1 MMLHCRSAC
10 ARCTAAGDCFAFVT
24 VKSSGHDDLFVPF
37 AVFLVPSLGFS
48 AASIGLKFWLMKR
61 RAVRRAAKL
70 QALRLPAGQ
79 LRRIDFQL
87 LCDRFV
93 LHRRQQR
100 HEELKSAND
109 AARYQAY
116 TYIAL
121 ALTEVHYACLLP
133 WLTALVPSCCLC
145 RLLQDMP
152 FCVLNTILLERAV
165 RTRNDPTLLPS
176 QRLCSAEYDSNSF
189 LMLLLVLLTSVGM
202 LVYKAMHLLPLPR
215 VWAEHKRL
223 AAEAAEFEE
232 CSAAIDRRMRAL
244 ASEDSGPSASAP
256 LYGTPA
262 DLEQQRIANSEPM
275 GDAEVAT
282 GRGAPADRIAESCA
296 HALVVDP
303 EPEVARRGRE
313 IVGQYGPHAR
323 GTAHPSR
330 THPLAGMHRHAS
342 RTHNERRMR
351 MLAATQV
358 DLRFGSTRTAT
369 MRLPYRD
376 CLMRGR

>member
-1 MMLHCRSAC
+1 
-10 ARCTAAGDCFAFVT
+10 
-24 VKSSGHDDLFVPF
+24 
-37 AVFLVPSLGFS
+37 
-48 AASIGLKFWLMKR
+48 
-61 RAVRRAAKL
+61 
-70 QALRLPAGQ
+70 
-79 LRRIDFQL
+79 
-87 LCDRFV
+87 V

-133 WLTALVPSCCLC
+133 WLTALVPSCCL
-145 RLLQDMP
+145 RLLLQDLP
-152 FCVLNTILLERAV
+152 FCALNTILLDRTV
-165 RTRNDPTLLPS
+165 RTRNNVTLLHV

-223 AAEAAEFEE
+223 AAEAAELEE
-232 CSAAIDRRMRAL
+232 CSAAIDRRMGAL
-244 ASEDSGPSASAP
+244 ASVDSGPSASVP

-262 DLEQQRIANSEPM
+262 DSEQQRVGNSEPM
-275 GDAEVAT
+275 GDDEAAT

-303 EPEVARRGRE
+303 EPEVASRGRE
-313 IVGQYGPHAR
+313 IVGRYGPHAL

-330 THPLAGMHRHAS
+330 THPLAGMHRYAS

-358 DLRFGSTRTAT
+358 DLRFGSTRTAR

-376 CLMRGR
+376 CLMRER